1 MEVVVTVTVL
11 GDGVL
16 TPESAVN
23 DVVVAYDVAVVN
35 DVTVVVVTDV
45 VVLTDVVVVTDV
57 VVMINDSDVIVIN
70 DTGSVKMI
78 TFVTVAAPGGPS
90 STRCCPDV
98 LAAFVPPTAPP
109 MTATITAMIRMIII
123 IRCFSGWQWDDII
136 LPGRC

>member
-35 DVTVVVVTDV
+35 DVT
-45 VVLTDVVVVTDV
+45 VVVVTDV

-123 IRCFSGWQWDDII
+123 IRCLSGWQWDDII